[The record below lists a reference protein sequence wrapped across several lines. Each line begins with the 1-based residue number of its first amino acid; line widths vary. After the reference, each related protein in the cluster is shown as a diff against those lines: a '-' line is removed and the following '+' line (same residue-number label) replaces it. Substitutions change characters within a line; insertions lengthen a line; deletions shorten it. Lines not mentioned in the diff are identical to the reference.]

1 MKEAVRGAKVLI
13 ERQVMYGKAY
23 MFGFPFSEYQRVY
36 TVTNENIK
44 GYMSKFDFKG
54 KSSALSVMGS
64 GDHAFNAIYYGIS
77 RVDTFD
83 TNKLTEY
90 FVLGIK
96 RSAILRFN
104 YQEYLEFINKILDD
118 HITIEELTEL
128 IMSLFPYMENH
139 HHMFWKSILEYN
151 YQLQKNHPKP
161 INLMKMLLIP
171 TKLDIRLGNSY
182 LQDEESYNQ
191 LKTNLTYANIS
202 FQACD
207 AINLGTKFK
216 DMYDFLFLSN
226 IPDYYASFYGNF
238 WDYEKLREAVDK
250 QLKLVNAGGILA
262 IAYLFHY
269 AYPKA
274 NVRRTQLFINS
285 TVSESD
291 LSHGEELIDFP
302 NISSN
307 PESHNHE
314 HDGLLLE
321 RKK

>member
-1 MKEAVRGAKVLI
+1 MKEAVKGAKALI
-13 ERQVMYGKAY
+13 EKQVMYGKAY
-23 MFGFPFSEYQRVY
+23 MFGVPFSEYQRVY

-128 IMSLFPYMENH
+128 IASLFPYMEKH
-139 HHMFWKSILEYN
+139 HRLFWQNILEHN
-151 YQLQKNHPKP
+151 YELQKNSPCP
-161 INLMKMLLIP
+161 LNLMKMLLIP
-171 TKLDIRLGNSY
+171 TKLDIKLGNSY
-182 LQDEESYNQ
+182 LQDEESFNR
-191 LKTNLTYANIS
+191 LKINLTQANIT
-202 FQACD
+202 FQACN
-207 AINLGTKFK
+207 AFNLDTKFK

-250 QLKLVNAGGILA
+250 QLKLVNVGGILA

-274 NVRRTQLFINS
+274 NVRRSRLFINA

-307 PESHNHE
+307 PESLNHE
-314 HDGLLLE
+314 HDGLLLQ